1 MAASIKLS
9 TSVKALCHL
18 AETFPRPQS
27 SQAISL
33 ALGVNA
39 SKLRQLLSLL
49 GRSDIVVSTKGKTGG
64 FLLNKDPRT
73 LHLQEIYCAVED
85 RKAFHLDARSPDA
98 GGDGY
103 AVFNNY
109 FLDLF
114 AEIQMDIEARMKG
127 ISIHAIMMQFGMRSA
142 FGTNQSPS

>member
-1 MAASIKLS
+1 MAASTKLA

-27 SQAISL
+27 SQAISR

-39 SKLRQLLSLL
+39 SKLRQLLSMLA
-49 GRSDIVVSTKGKTGG
+49 RNDIVVSTQGKTGG
-64 FLLNKDPRT
+64 FILNKDPRA

-98 GGDGY
+98 GQSRN
-103 AVFNNY
+103 AFFNNY

-114 AEIQMDIEARMKG
+114 SEIQTDIEAKMRG
-127 ISIHAIMMQFGMRSA
+127 ISVYSIMSRFGMDST
-142 FGTNQSPS
+142 FHENKQ